1 MKKSLAL
8 SFLFIGTVVGA
19 GFSSGREILTF
30 FSGSLA
36 LAPLA
41 VISCGV
47 VFFLASNLLLN
58 LASKIDITDISS
70 LCSHLPQ
77 KLQTAFETLL
87 VFFFLT
93 ICAMMISGADNIFET
108 NQAFGISGI
117 ILFASGAAV
126 AIFGNRGLLKVNFV
140 LVPILLCFILFISAF
155 HLYKN
160 GLPISDGKNVNY
172 VTSIFEGVS
181 YSSMNLLLSAVVLLS
196 AGKGLSKREIVI
208 SSAVSSIVISTVIL
222 LFLLAMNTSS
232 EFLNAEMPII
242 PMTARISGTFR
253 FVSSFAIWIAIFT
266 TFASSYSTCFEY
278 FKRFCKPPLLR
289 LAILLA
295 ITYPL
300 SRVGFAP
307 LISIFMPA
315 MGLFGIVLLLFLINI
330 YSKTKHKNTSKKY
343 KTEDVIVTPLD

>member
-41 VISCGV
+41 VISCGI

-70 LCSHLPQ
+70 LCSHFPQ
-77 KLQTAFETLL
+77 KLQTAIETLL

-108 NQAFGISGI
+108 NSTFGISGI
-117 ILFASGAAV
+117 ILFALGSVV
-126 AIFGNRGLLKVNFV
+126 AMLGNRGLLKVNFL
-140 LVPILLCFILFISAF
+140 LVPILLCFILFVSIF
-155 HLYKN
+155 HLYKS
-160 GLPISDGKNVNY
+160 GLPISDGKNLNY

-196 AGKGLSKREIVI
+196 AGKGLSKREAFI
-208 SSAVSSIVISTVIL
+208 SSAISSVVISVVIL

-242 PMTARISGTFR
+242 PMTARISGFVR
-253 FVSSFAIWIAIFT
+253 FVSAFAIWIAIFT
-266 TFASSYSTCFEY
+266 TFSSSYFTCFEY

-300 SRVGFAP
+300 SRIGFAP
-307 LISIFMPA
+307 LVSIFMPA
-315 MGLFGIVLLLFLINI
+315 MGLFGIVILLLLVNVN
-330 YSKTKHKNTSKKY
+330 SKNKQKKSREKY